1 MEIAMLRSLS
11 ATGLLLAFSACTPD
25 LPHTPP
31 PASVVNAVF
40 DPTTSKIPLPNDL
53 AFLNPPNSVC
63 APPNNTGDATAPPAC
78 LQADFLAAF
87 AGAFPNDQEVGI
99 TIDFVQ
105 SNFSSTG
112 STSVAPDLDLTTFTS
127 DTVFVV
133 GTTAAGVAPADL
145 DPVTAA
151 DYVKFPDHGTLTLHH
166 KGKAPWAPGQYVA
179 VVRGGTNGVKTAPPE
194 SFPIG
199 PSQTFYLI
207 AQGLDMTDPKNL
219 GLLKAQFGSTAAA
232 IEQGRQLNT
241 LIALYKSSVFEVADA
256 KFPHQEL
263 AVATTFKIGAFVTN
277 VEIDPS
283 RGKAPLPFDLLR
295 DPVGG
300 KLTQLAACTFA
311 GSTLGAD
318 GKCATP
324 AATAAAAGFA
334 ALDGFSTT
342 GPILGPTSDLV
353 KASTVTKTSLLLYD
367 LSDASNPVQVNPATL
382 IIEPCEFTATPTG
395 ASGCTSPAT
404 ALAPVIA
411 IQPAGATAGD
421 PTSVFRTKPLKDN
434 TDYAVVMTT
443 AIHDKADKPLGSGTV
458 AKILKFKNPVVEGG
472 HSALPGIDDA
482 TAAGIE
488 KMRQQLAPVLKTL
501 AAAGTDASKIAI
513 AYTFKTQTILSQAN
527 KLAALPYNPAIPAA
541 LALPIADSF
550 SHKPAATAFTK
561 YGAISGTA
569 PGEFPSSNIN
579 EILEVD
585 ITTFNAL
592 DPATGAFLPDPS
604 MAIPEVIHVLISTPL
619 TTPKFCPGSTV
630 LKCAPMMVFRHGLGR
645 GRADMLSIA
654 DTNAAAGMVT
664 VAIDAAKH
672 GDRSFC
678 TSGPASATTGCNGGA
693 ACTTA
698 LPAGAQGD
706 ANPPGTCGTAGF
718 FKRPLNP
725 AAVGATD
732 GIPAVSG
739 NFLVSAN
746 FFRTRDSM
754 RQDLIDES
762 QLIHALAFNPAG
774 AATPSGHVVFDHMVG
789 QGIIIDPATI
799 YYSGQ
804 SLGSIQG
811 AMNVATNPRISKAV
825 FNVGGGTL
833 VDVFTNSPAFATQ
846 VNALLA
852 GLGIVKGTPGF
863 LQFLVVAK
871 TVLDPA
877 DPINFVGHLTANT
890 LPNLLAPGTPA
901 QAAKLVLTQNAH
913 CDGTVPNPFNFVYAS
928 NIPTSPLPISPD
940 FGGPGTF
947 EFFVNLPFDG
957 NLANCGAPNVPVKHS
972 FLLDWETPLTKIVQA
987 DMAAF
992 VTQGTLP
999 PSVRHQ

>member
-25 LPHTPP
+25 LPHTDP

-53 AFLNPPNSVC
+53 AFLNPPNSAC
-63 APPNNTGDATAPPAC
+63 APPNNTGDATTPPAC

-105 SNFSSTG
+105 SNFSASG
-112 STSVAPDLDLTTFTS
+112 STSVAPDLDFSTFTP

-133 GTTAAGVAPADL
+133 GTTAAGVGPAEIET
-145 DPVTAA
+145 PTAA
-151 DYVKFPDHGTLTLHH
+151 DYVKGTDHGTLTLHH

-179 VVRGGTNGVKTAPPE
+179 VVRGGTNGVKTADHT
-194 SFPIG
+194 PIG

-232 IEQGRQLNT
+232 IEQGKQLNQ
-241 LIALYKSSVFEVADA
+241 LIALYKSSVFAVADT

-263 AVATTFKIGAFVTN
+263 AIATTFKIGAFVTN
-277 VEIDPS
+277 VEIDPAA
-283 RGKAPLPFDLLR
+283 GKAPLPFDLLR
-295 DPVGG
+295 DPVSG
-300 KLTQLAACTFA
+300 KLTPLAACTFA
-311 GSTLGAD
+311 SSKLGAD
-318 GKCATP
+318 GKCASP
-324 AATAAAAGFA
+324 AAAGFA

-353 KASTVTKTSLLLYD
+353 KASTVTNTSLLLYD
-367 LSDASNPVQVNPATL
+367 LTDPAHPVQVDPTTL
-382 IIEPCEFTATPTG
+382 IIEPCEFTATAAG
-395 ASGCTSPAT
+395 ASGCTAPAM
-404 ALAPVIA
+404 AFSPVIA

-421 PTSVFRTKPLKDN
+421 PTSVFRTRPLKDN

-458 AKILKFKNPVVEGG
+458 AKILRFKNPVVEAG

-482 TAAGIE
+482 TAAGLE
-488 KMRQQLAPVLKTL
+488 KMRLQLAPVLAAL
-501 AAAGTDASKIAI
+501 AAAGTDASKIAM

-527 KLAALPYNPAIPAA
+527 QLAALPYNPAIPAA
-541 LALPIADSF
+541 LALPIATTF
-550 SHKPAATAFTK
+550 SVKTAADAFIK
-561 YGAISGTA
+561 YGAI
-569 PGEFPSSNIN
+569 PGAGPGQFPSDNID

-585 ITTFNAL
+585 IMTFNAL
-592 DPATGAFLPDPS
+592 DPASGAFLADPS
-604 MAIPEVIHVLISTPL
+604 KALPEQIHVLIATPKPL
-619 TTPKFCPGSTV
+619 TVTKMCGPI
-630 LKCAPMMVFRHGLGR
+630 KCAPMMVFRHGLGR
-645 GRADMLSIA
+645 GRADMLSVA

-693 ACTTA
+693 ACVTA

-706 ANPPGTCGTAGF
+706 VNPPGTCGVAGF

-762 QLIHALAFNPAG
+762 QLVHVLAPT
-774 AATPSGHVVFDHMVG
+774 AAPTGNAVFDYLSMMKG
-789 QGIIIDPATI
+789 FIIDPATI

-804 SLGSIQG
+804 SLGAIQG

-825 FNVGGGTL
+825 FNVGGGSL

-852 GLGIVKGTPGF
+852 GLGIVRGTPGF

-877 DPINFVGHLTANT
+877 DPINFVGHITANT
-890 LPNLLAPGTPA
+890 LPNLLAAGTPA
-901 QAAKLVLTQNAH
+901 QAPKKVLAQIAF
-913 CDGTVPNPFNFVYAS
+913 CDGTVPNPFNFIYAA
-928 NIPTSPLPISPD
+928 NLGVTPLPPTGAPGMPGKAFTMFVGAD
-940 FGGPGTF
+940 FAPGPGGTLPTCSATNAI
-947 EFFVNLPFDG
+947 EHGFVTDW
-957 NLANCGAPNVPVKHS
+957 ANPAVTS
-972 FLLDWETPLTKIVQA
+972 TAQSDL
-987 DMAAF
+987 AAF
-992 VTQGTLP
+992 VTSDTVPL
-999 PSVRHQ
+999 SIRK

>member
-1 MEIAMLRSLS
+1 MLRSLS
-11 ATGLLLAFSACTPD
+11 ATGLLLAFCACRPD
-25 LPHTPP
+25 LPHTAP

-63 APPNNTGDATAPPAC
+63 PAPNNTGDATTPPAC

-87 AGAFPNDQEVGI
+87 AGAFPNDQEVAI

-105 SNFSSTG
+105 SNFSTTG

-133 GTTAAGVAPADL
+133 GTTAAGQGPAEIDT
-145 DPVTAA
+145 PTAA
-151 DYVKFPDHGTLTLHH
+151 DYVKSTDHGTLTLHH
-166 KGKAPWAPGQYVA
+166 KGHTPWAPGQYVA
-179 VVRGGTNGVKTAPPE
+179 VVRGGDNGVKTTDGT
-194 SFPIG
+194 PIG
-199 PSQTFYLI
+199 PSQVFYLI

-219 GLLKAQFGSTAAA
+219 GLLKAQFGSTKAAL
-232 IEQGRQLNT
+232 EQGKQLNL
-241 LIALYKSSVFEVADA
+241 LIALYKSSVFAVADT

-263 AVATTFKIGAFVTN
+263 AIATTFKIGAFVTN
-277 VEIDPS
+277 VEIDPA

-295 DPVGG
+295 DPVSG

-311 GSTLGAD
+311 GAKLGAD
-318 GKCATP
+318 GKCLSP
-324 AATAAAAGFA
+324 AAAGFA

-353 KASTVTKTSLLLYD
+353 KASTVTNTSLLLYD
-367 LSDASNPVQVNPATL
+367 LTNPALPVQVSPSTL
-382 IIEPCEFTATPTG
+382 IIEPCEFTQTPTG
-395 ASGCTSPAT
+395 ASGCTSLAT
-404 ALAPVIA
+404 ALSPVIA

-443 AIHDKADKPLGSGTV
+443 AIHDKADKPLGSNTV
-458 AKILKFKNPVVEGG
+458 AKILRFHNPVVAGG

-488 KMRQQLAPVLKTL
+488 KMRLQLVPVLATL

-527 KLAALPYNPAIPAA
+527 KLAALPYSTPAA
-541 LALPIADSF
+541 TALPIVASF
-550 SHKPAATAFTK
+550 SHGTAADAFTK
-561 YGAISGTA
+561 YGLVPGTG
-569 PGEFPSSNIN
+569 PGQLPSSNIN

-592 DPATGAFLPDPS
+592 DPASGAFLADPTK
-604 MAIPEVIHVLISTPL
+604 AVPEVIHVLIA
-619 TTPKFCPGSTV
+619 TPKAANATACTGALAAFG
-630 LKCAPMMVFRHGLGR
+630 KCAPLMVFRHGLGR
-645 GRADMLSIA
+645 GRADMLRVA

-678 TSGPASATTGCNGGA
+678 FKGTTDQCNQGEVCTSM
-693 ACTTA
+693 
-698 LPAGAQGD
+698 LPDGAQGD
-706 ANPPGTCGTAGF
+706 AHPPGICPTKGF
-718 FKRPLNP
+718 LRVP
-725 AAVGATD
+725 AAGAPG
-732 GIPAVSG
+732 GIPVASG

-762 QLIHALAFNPAG
+762 QLIRALAFAPKG
-774 AATPSGHVVFDHMVG
+774 APPTGHVVFDYMAGAG
-789 QGIIIDPATI
+789 QGVIIDPTAI

-811 AMNVATNPRISKAV
+811 TMNVATNPRISKAV

-833 VDVFTNSPAFATQ
+833 VDVFTNSLSFAAQ
-846 VNALLA
+846 VDELLR

-871 TVLDPA
+871 MVLDPA
-877 DPINFVGHLTANT
+877 DPINFAGHLTADT
-890 LPNLLAPGTPA
+890 LPNLLTGGTTA
-901 QAAKLVLTQNAH
+901 QAPKKILTQVAN
-913 CDGTVPNPFNFVYAS
+913 CDQTVPNPFNLLHSS
-928 NIPTSPLPISPD
+928 NIGTGPLPTGAAFFMPNAT
-940 FGGPGTF
+940 GTF
-947 EFFVNLPFDG
+947 QL
-957 NLANCGAPNVPVKHS
+957 
-972 FLLDWETPLTKIVQA
+972 
-987 DMAAF
+987 F
-992 VTQGTLP
+992 VTAPVTLP
-999 PSVRHQ
+999 LPACPTKPILYPTPPFVEHGFLTDWFNPALTQNAQTDLAKFVTSDTQPLSVQHQ